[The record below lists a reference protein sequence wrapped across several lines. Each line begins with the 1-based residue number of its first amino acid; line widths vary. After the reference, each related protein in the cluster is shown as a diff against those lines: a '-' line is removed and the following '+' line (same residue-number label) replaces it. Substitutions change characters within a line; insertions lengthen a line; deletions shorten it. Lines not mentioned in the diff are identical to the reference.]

1 MEKSI
6 SQEERIRR
14 AEEIYSRRRYNNRYG
29 ESLYRSGETRNRY
42 QPQETRKI
50 KGKMINKMIIQMIV
64 CVIIYTCIYML
75 QYSNYLFSKD
85 MVDKTKE
92 VLSYDISIENLYNKS
107 NEFFS
112 ELQKKFNL
120 VVNNEQN
127 DNVNEKVQNENT
139 EEANIENTNTNTEN
153 GEVNNENS
161 DNVENS
167 EISQDTNNEANQN
180 SEQLAVGGADET
192 QPEEEKSQEEQDID
206 YVKQNVSIIWPI
218 KGVITSRFGNRTP
231 TEIVTA
237 NHKGL
242 DIAGNTG
249 DNIVSAMDGTVVQYS
264 EEGDYGKHLRIQN
277 GEVLT
282 LYAHC
287 SELLVQ
293 EGSTVK
299 QGDVIMAVG
308 STGNST
314 GPHLHFEVRKF
325 GIAVDPIPYLQGDGL
340 QDENNNTIANVIG
353 NTENVT

>member
-14 AEEIYSRRRYNNRYG
+14 AEEIYSRRRYNNKNG

-50 KGKMINKMIIQMIV
+50 KGKMIDKMIIQMII

-112 ELQKKFNL
+112 NLQKKFNWG
-120 VVNNEQN
+120 VNNEKN
-127 DNVNEKVQNENT
+127 DNVNEEVQKENT
-139 EEANIENTNTNTEN
+139 EEANTENTNTNTEN
-153 GEVNNENS
+153 GEANNENS
-161 DNVENS
+161 ENVENS
-167 EISQDTNNEANQN
+167 EISQDTDNETNQN

-192 QPEEEKSQEEQDID
+192 QQPEEEKSQEEQDIN

-242 DIAGNTG
+242 DIAGNMG

-293 EGSTVK
+293 EGRTVK
-299 QGDVIMAVG
+299 QGDVIAKVG
-308 STGNST
+308 ATGRAT
-314 GPHLHFEVRKF
+314 GPHLHFEIRRDDRF
-325 GIAVDPIPYLQGDGL
+325 INPELILGSL
-340 QDENNNTIANVIG
+340 
-353 NTENVT
+353 

>member
-85 MVDKTKE
+85 MVEKTKE

-107 NEFFS
+107 NEFFLN
-112 ELQKKFNL
+112 LQKKINWG
-120 VVNNEQN
+120 VNNEQN
-127 DNVNEKVQNENT
+127 DNVNVEAQDQNT
-139 EEANIENTNTNTEN
+139 EETNIENSNAESSENTSEA
-153 GEVNNENS
+153 NNENV
-161 DNVENS
+161 DNS
-167 EISQDTNNEANQN
+167 EISQNDASTEVTNNDTT
-180 SEQLAVGGADET
+180 QLAVGGADET
-192 QPEEEKSQEEQDID
+192 QQEEEKSQEEQDIE

-242 DIAGNTG
+242 DIAGNMG

-264 EEGDYGKHLRIQN
+264 EEGDYGKHLRIQS

-293 EGSTVK
+293 EGSAVK
-299 QGDVIMAVG
+299 QGDVIAKVG
-308 STGNST
+308 ATGRAT
-314 GPHLHFEVRKF
+314 GPHLHFEIRRDDRF
-325 GIAVDPIPYLQGDGL
+325 INPELILGSL
-340 QDENNNTIANVIG
+340 
-353 NTENVT
+353 

>member
-50 KGKMINKMIIQMIV
+50 KGKMIDKMIIQMIV

-112 ELQKKFNL
+112 NLQKKFNWG
-120 VVNNEQN
+120 VNNEKN
-127 DNVNEKVQNENT
+127 DNVNEGVQNENT
-139 EEANIENTNTNTEN
+139 EEANTENTNTNTEN
-153 GEVNNENS
+153 GEANNENS
-161 DNVENS
+161 ENVENS
-167 EISQDTNNEANQN
+167 EISQDTDNDTNQN

-206 YVKQNVSIIWPI
+206 YVKQNVRIIWPI

-242 DIAGNTG
+242 DIAGNMG

-299 QGDVIMAVG
+299 QGDVIAKVG
-308 STGNST
+308 ATGRAT
-314 GPHLHFEVRKF
+314 GPHLHFEIRRDDRF
-325 GIAVDPIPYLQGDGL
+325 INPELILGSL
-340 QDENNNTIANVIG
+340 
-353 NTENVT
+353 

>member
-107 NEFFS
+107 NEFFLN
-112 ELQKKFNL
+112 LQKKFNWG
-120 VVNNEQN
+120 VNNEQN
-127 DNVNEKVQNENT
+127 DNVNEEAQDQNT
-139 EEANIENTNTNTEN
+139 EETNIENSNAESSKNTSEA
-153 GEVNNENS
+153 NN
-161 DNVENS
+161 DNVDNS
-167 EISQDTNNEANQN
+167 EISQNDASRDVTKNDTT
-180 SEQLAVGGADET
+180 QLAVGGADET
-192 QPEEEKSQEEQDID
+192 QQEEAKSQEEQDIE

-242 DIAGNTG
+242 DIAGNMG

-264 EEGDYGKHLRIQN
+264 EEGDYGKHLRIQS

-299 QGDVIMAVG
+299 QGDVIAKVG
-308 STGNST
+308 ATGRAT
-314 GPHLHFEVRKF
+314 GPHLHFEIRRDDRF
-325 GIAVDPIPYLQGDGL
+325 INPELILGSL
-340 QDENNNTIANVIG
+340 
-353 NTENVT
+353 

>member
-85 MVDKTKE
+85 MVEKTKE

-107 NEFFS
+107 NEFFLN
-112 ELQKKFNL
+112 LQKKFNWG
-120 VVNNEQN
+120 VNNEQN
-127 DNVNEKVQNENT
+127 DNVNEEAQDQNT
-139 EEANIENTNTNTEN
+139 EETNIENSNAESSKNTSEA
-153 GEVNNENS
+153 NNN
-161 DNVENS
+161 NVDNS
-167 EISQDTNNEANQN
+167 EISQNDASTEVTNNDTT
-180 SEQLAVGGADET
+180 QLAVGGADET
-192 QPEEEKSQEEQDID
+192 QQEEAKSQEEQDIE

-242 DIAGNTG
+242 DIAGNMG

-264 EEGDYGKHLRIQN
+264 EEGDYGKHLRIQS

-299 QGDVIMAVG
+299 QGDVIAKVG
-308 STGNST
+308 ATGRAT
-314 GPHLHFEVRKF
+314 GPHLHFEIRRDDRF
-325 GIAVDPIPYLQGDGL
+325 INPELILGSL
-340 QDENNNTIANVIG
+340 
-353 NTENVT
+353 

>member
-50 KGKMINKMIIQMIV
+50 KGKMINKMIIQMSV

-139 EEANIENTNTNTEN
+139 EEANIENTNTNMEN

-287 SELLVQ
+287 SELLVH
-293 EGSTVK
+293 EGSTVN
-299 QGDVIMAVG
+299 QGDVIAKVG
-308 STGNST
+308 ATGRAT
-314 GPHLHFEVRKF
+314 GPHLHFEIRRDDRFINPELILGSLWGKY
-325 GIAVDPIPYLQGDGL
+325 ADK
-340 QDENNNTIANVIG
+340 N
-353 NTENVT
+353 

>member
-107 NEFFS
+107 NEFFLN
-112 ELQKKFNL
+112 LQKKFNWG
-120 VVNNEQN
+120 VNNEQN
-127 DNVNEKVQNENT
+127 DNVNEEAQDKNT
-139 EEANIENTNTNTEN
+139 EETNIENSNAESSENTSEA
-153 GEVNNENS
+153 NNENV
-161 DNVENS
+161 DNS
-167 EISQDTNNEANQN
+167 EISQNGASTEVTNNDTT
-180 SEQLAVGGADET
+180 QLAVGGADET
-192 QPEEEKSQEEQDID
+192 QQEEEKSQEEQDIE

-242 DIAGNTG
+242 DIAGNMG

-264 EEGDYGKHLRIQN
+264 EEGDYGKHLRIQS

-299 QGDVIMAVG
+299 QGDVIAKVG
-308 STGNST
+308 ATGRAT
-314 GPHLHFEVRKF
+314 GPHLHFEIRRDDRF
-325 GIAVDPIPYLQGDGL
+325 INPELILGSL
-340 QDENNNTIANVIG
+340 
-353 NTENVT
+353 

>member
-127 DNVNEKVQNENT
+127 DNVNEEAQDQNT
-139 EEANIENTNTNTEN
+139 EETNIENSNAESSENTSEA
-153 GEVNNENS
+153 NNENV
-161 DNVENS
+161 DNS
-167 EISQDTNNEANQN
+167 KISQNDASIEVTSNDTT
-180 SEQLAVGGADET
+180 QLAVGGADET
-192 QPEEEKSQEEQDID
+192 QQEEEKSQEEQDIE

-242 DIAGNTG
+242 DIAGNMG

-299 QGDVIMAVG
+299 QGDVIAKIG
-308 STGNST
+308 ATGRAT
-314 GPHLHFEVRKF
+314 GPHLHFEIRRDDRF
-325 GIAVDPIPYLQGDGL
+325 INPELILGSLL
-340 QDENNNTIANVIG
+340 
-353 NTENVT
+353 

>member
-14 AEEIYSRRRYNNRYG
+14 AEKIYSRRRYNNRYG

-107 NEFFS
+107 NEFFLN
-112 ELQKKFNL
+112 LQKKINWG
-120 VVNNEQN
+120 VNNEQN
-127 DNVNEKVQNENT
+127 DNVNEEAQDQNT
-139 EEANIENTNTNTEN
+139 EETNIENSNAESS
-153 GEVNNENS
+153 EANNENV
-161 DNVENS
+161 DNS
-167 EISQDTNNEANQN
+167 EISQNDASTEVTNNDTT
-180 SEQLAVGGADET
+180 QLAVGGADET
-192 QPEEEKSQEEQDID
+192 QQEEEKSQEEQDIE

-242 DIAGNTG
+242 DIAGNMG

-264 EEGDYGKHLRIQN
+264 EEGDYGKHLRIQS

-299 QGDVIMAVG
+299 QGDVIAKVG
-308 STGNST
+308 ATGRAT
-314 GPHLHFEVRKF
+314 GPHLHFEIRR
-325 GIAVDPIPYLQGDGL
+325 
-340 QDENNNTIANVIG
+340 DEELILG
-353 NTENVT
+353 SL

>member
-107 NEFFS
+107 NEFFLN
-112 ELQKKFNL
+112 LQKKFNWG
-120 VVNNEQN
+120 VNNEQN
-127 DNVNEKVQNENT
+127 DNVNEEAQDQNT
-139 EEANIENTNTNTEN
+139 EETNIENSNAESS
-153 GEVNNENS
+153 EANNENV
-161 DNVENS
+161 DNS
-167 EISQDTNNEANQN
+167 EISQNDASTEVTNNDTT
-180 SEQLAVGGADET
+180 QLAVGGADET
-192 QPEEEKSQEEQDID
+192 QQEEEKSQEEQDIE

-231 TEIVTA
+231 SEIVTA

-242 DIAGNTG
+242 DIAGNMG

-264 EEGDYGKHLRIQN
+264 EEGDYGKHLRIQS

-293 EGSTVK
+293 KGSTVK
-299 QGDVIMAVG
+299 QGDVIAKVG
-308 STGNST
+308 ATGRAT
-314 GPHLHFEVRKF
+314 GPHLHFEIRRNDRF
-325 GIAVDPIPYLQGDGL
+325 INPELILGSL
-340 QDENNNTIANVIG
+340 
-353 NTENVT
+353 

>member
-107 NEFFS
+107 NEFFLN
-112 ELQKKFNL
+112 LQKKFNWG
-120 VVNNEQN
+120 VNNEQN
-127 DNVNEKVQNENT
+127 DNVNEEAQDQNT
-139 EEANIENTNTNTEN
+139 EETNIENSNAESSKNTSEA
-153 GEVNNENS
+153 NN
-161 DNVENS
+161 DNVDNS
-167 EISQDTNNEANQN
+167 EISQNDASTEVTNNDTT
-180 SEQLAVGGADET
+180 QLAVGGADET
-192 QPEEEKSQEEQDID
+192 QQEEAKSQEEQDIE

-242 DIAGNTG
+242 DIAGNMG

-264 EEGDYGKHLRIQN
+264 EEGDYGKHLRIQS

-299 QGDVIMAVG
+299 QGDVIAKVG
-308 STGNST
+308 ATGRAT
-314 GPHLHFEVRKF
+314 GPHLHFEIRRDDRFINPELIF
-325 GIAVDPIPYLQGDGL
+325 GSL
-340 QDENNNTIANVIG
+340 
-353 NTENVT
+353 

>member
-85 MVDKTKE
+85 VVDKTKE

-107 NEFFS
+107 NEFFLN
-112 ELQKKFNL
+112 LQKKFNWG
-120 VVNNEQN
+120 VNNEQN
-127 DNVNEKVQNENT
+127 DNVNEEAQDQNT
-139 EEANIENTNTNTEN
+139 EETNIENSNAESSENTSEA
-153 GEVNNENS
+153 NNENV
-161 DNVENS
+161 DNS
-167 EISQDTNNEANQN
+167 EISQNDASTEVTNNDTT
-180 SEQLAVGGADET
+180 QLAVGGADET
-192 QPEEEKSQEEQDID
+192 QQEEEKSQEEQDIE
-206 YVKQNVSIIWPI
+206 YVKQNVNIIWPI

-231 TEIVTA
+231 SEIVTA

-242 DIAGNTG
+242 DIAGNMG

-264 EEGDYGKHLRIQN
+264 EEGDYGKHLRIQS

-299 QGDVIMAVG
+299 QGDVIAKVG
-308 STGNST
+308 ATGRAT
-314 GPHLHFEVRKF
+314 GPHLHFEIRRDDRF
-325 GIAVDPIPYLQGDGL
+325 INPELILGSL
-340 QDENNNTIANVIG
+340 
-353 NTENVT
+353 

>member
-14 AEEIYSRRRYNNRYG
+14 AEEIYSRRRYNNRYE

-299 QGDVIMAVG
+299 QGDVIAKVG
-308 STGNST
+308 ATGRAT
-314 GPHLHFEVRKF
+314 GPHLHFEIRRDDRF
-325 GIAVDPIPYLQGDGL
+325 INPELILGSL
-340 QDENNNTIANVIG
+340 
-353 NTENVT
+353 

>member
-42 QPQETRKI
+42 QPQETRNI

-107 NEFFS
+107 NEFFLN
-112 ELQKKFNL
+112 LQKKFNWG
-120 VVNNEQN
+120 VNNEQN
-127 DNVNEKVQNENT
+127 DNVNEEAQDQNT
-139 EEANIENTNTNTEN
+139 EETNIENSNAESS
-153 GEVNNENS
+153 EANNENV
-161 DNVENS
+161 DNS
-167 EISQDTNNEANQN
+167 GISQNDASTEVTNNDTT
-180 SEQLAVGGADET
+180 QLAVGGADET
-192 QPEEEKSQEEQDID
+192 QQEEEKSQEEQDIE

-242 DIAGNTG
+242 DIAGNMG
-249 DNIVSAMDGTVVQYS
+249 DNIVSAMEGTVVQYS

-299 QGDVIMAVG
+299 QGDVIAKVG
-308 STGNST
+308 ATGRAT
-314 GPHLHFEVRKF
+314 GPHLHFEIRRDDRF
-325 GIAVDPIPYLQGDGL
+325 INPELILGSL
-340 QDENNNTIANVIG
+340 
-353 NTENVT
+353 

>member
-85 MVDKTKE
+85 MVNKTKE

-112 ELQKKFNL
+112 NLQKKFNWG
-120 VVNNEQN
+120 VNNEQN
-127 DNVNEKVQNENT
+127 DNINAEAQDKNTNEN
-139 EEANIENTNTNTEN
+139 
-153 GEVNNENS
+153 V
-161 DNVENS
+161 DNS
-167 EISQDTNNEANQN
+167 EISQNDASTEVTNNDTT
-180 SEQLAVGGADET
+180 QLAVGGADET
-192 QPEEEKSQEEQDID
+192 QQEEAKSQEEQDIE

-242 DIAGNTG
+242 DIAGNMG

-264 EEGDYGKHLRIQN
+264 EEGDYGKHLRIQS

-299 QGDVIMAVG
+299 QGDVIAKVG
-308 STGNST
+308 ATGRAT
-314 GPHLHFEVRKF
+314 GPHLHFEIRRDDRF
-325 GIAVDPIPYLQGDGL
+325 INPELILGSL
-340 QDENNNTIANVIG
+340 
-353 NTENVT
+353 

>member
-50 KGKMINKMIIQMIV
+50 KDKMINKMIIQMIV

-107 NEFFS
+107 NEIFLN
-112 ELQKKFNL
+112 LQKKFNWG
-120 VVNNEQN
+120 VNNEQN
-127 DNVNEKVQNENT
+127 DNVNEEAQDQNT
-139 EEANIENTNTNTEN
+139 EETNIENSNVESSENTNEA
-153 GEVNNENS
+153 NNENV
-161 DNVENS
+161 DNS
-167 EISQDTNNEANQN
+167 EISQNDASTEVTNNDTT
-180 SEQLAVGGADET
+180 QLAVGGADET
-192 QPEEEKSQEEQDID
+192 QQEEEKSQEEQDIE

-242 DIAGNTG
+242 DIAGNMG
-249 DNIVSAMDGTVVQYS
+249 DNIVSAMEGTVVQYS

-293 EGSTVK
+293 EGNTVK
-299 QGDVIMAVG
+299 QGDVIAKVG
-308 STGNST
+308 ATGRAT
-314 GPHLHFEVRKF
+314 GPHLHFEIRRDDRF
-325 GIAVDPIPYLQGDGL
+325 INPELILGSL
-340 QDENNNTIANVIG
+340 
-353 NTENVT
+353 

>member
-107 NEFFS
+107 NEFFLN
-112 ELQKKFNL
+112 LQKKINWG
-120 VVNNEQN
+120 VNNEQN
-127 DNVNEKVQNENT
+127 DNVNEEAQDQNT
-139 EEANIENTNTNTEN
+139 EETNIENSNAESSKNTSEA
-153 GEVNNENS
+153 NN
-161 DNVENS
+161 DNVDNS
-167 EISQDTNNEANQN
+167 EISQNDASTEVTNNDTT
-180 SEQLAVGGADET
+180 QLAVGGADET
-192 QPEEEKSQEEQDID
+192 QQEEAKSQEEQDIE

-242 DIAGNTG
+242 DIAGNMG

-264 EEGDYGKHLRIQN
+264 EEGDYGKHLRIQS

-299 QGDVIMAVG
+299 QGDVIAKVG
-308 STGNST
+308 ATGRAT
-314 GPHLHFEVRKF
+314 GPHLHFEIRRDDRF
-325 GIAVDPIPYLQGDGL
+325 INPELILGSL
-340 QDENNNTIANVIG
+340 
-353 NTENVT
+353 

>member
-107 NEFFS
+107 NEFFLN
-112 ELQKKFNL
+112 LQKKFNWG
-120 VVNNEQN
+120 VNNEQN
-127 DNVNEKVQNENT
+127 DNVNEEAQDQNT
-139 EEANIENTNTNTEN
+139 EETNIENSNAESSENTSEA
-153 GEVNNENS
+153 NNENV
-161 DNVENS
+161 DNS
-167 EISQDTNNEANQN
+167 EISQNGASTEVTNNDTT
-180 SEQLAVGGADET
+180 QLAVGGADET
-192 QPEEEKSQEEQDID
+192 QQEEEKSQEEQDIE
-206 YVKQNVSIIWPI
+206 YVKQNVNIIWPI

-242 DIAGNTG
+242 DIAGNMG

-264 EEGDYGKHLRIQN
+264 KEGDYGKHLRIQS

-299 QGDVIMAVG
+299 QGDVIAKVG
-308 STGNST
+308 ATGRAT
-314 GPHLHFEVRKF
+314 GPHLHFEIRRDDRF
-325 GIAVDPIPYLQGDGL
+325 INPELILGSL
-340 QDENNNTIANVIG
+340 
-353 NTENVT
+353 

>member
-14 AEEIYSRRRYNNRYG
+14 AEEIYSRRRYNNRNG

-107 NEFFS
+107 NEFFLN
-112 ELQKKFNL
+112 LQKKFNWG
-120 VVNNEQN
+120 VNNEQN
-127 DNVNEKVQNENT
+127 DNVNEEAQDQNT
-139 EEANIENTNTNTEN
+139 EETNIENSNAESS
-153 GEVNNENS
+153 EANNENV
-161 DNVENS
+161 DNS
-167 EISQDTNNEANQN
+167 EISQNDASTEVTNNDTT
-180 SEQLAVGGADET
+180 QLAVGGADET
-192 QPEEEKSQEEQDID
+192 QQEEEKSQEEQDIE

-242 DIAGNTG
+242 DIAGNMG

-264 EEGDYGKHLRIQN
+264 EEGDYGKHLRIQS

-299 QGDVIMAVG
+299 QGDVIAKVG
-308 STGNST
+308 ATGRAT
-314 GPHLHFEVRKF
+314 GPHLHFEIRRDDRF
-325 GIAVDPIPYLQGDGL
+325 INPELILGSL
-340 QDENNNTIANVIG
+340 
-353 NTENVT
+353 